1 MPAHI
6 SVGDVVGH
14 DLHAA
19 AVMGQVRI
27 ALRAYALDGRGPADV
42 VTRLDRFMTEAE
54 IEFATTVEQGVL
66 SAAKQDGCRQRVGSG
81 EANHHRITY
90 VETLAHQHHVR
101 PPAGHLDPSETSSIR
116 LSGRDLDS
124 NQSQSQAGASEW
136 SPRGVCGRPTANGG
150 SYRAPQFCANPTPP
164 GTRRHSKPPRM
175 AADLH

>member
-66 SAAKQDGCRQRVGSG
+66 SAAKQEAAASGSG
-81 EANHHRITY
+81 R
-90 VETLAHQHHVR
+90 VR
-101 PPAGHLDPSETSSIR
+101 RTTTASPTSRHWPTSTT
-116 LSGRDLDS
+116 SVHP
-124 NQSQSQAGASEW
+124 QA
-136 SPRGVCGRPTANGG
+136 T
-150 SYRAPQFCANPTPP
+150 
-164 GTRRHSKPPRM
+164 
-175 AADLH
+175 